1 MPPIE
6 PTELTAPPLA
16 PTREDSANFRPR
28 SNAFIAWFATM
39 RTQMV
44 AALANVYAN
53 AVDAYNSAL
62 AAAGSQAAAAGSASA
77 AASSAAAAATSA
89 GAAMWAAGSY
99 NTGLPARSP
108 SNQRVYIARTTGSK
122 PTDPALDPTNWRL
135 ASAGGLPDVPY
146 AGTTATVALGE
157 RSRFT
162 NAAAVAVTVPA
173 PTVANEEWEGEWEN
187 GRVDNSFNIGAAT
200 LRRNGVADSG
210 AITNSQRMI
219 VRLISVGA
227 NEWRFKQ

>member
-1 MPPIE
+1 MPTTP
-6 PTELTAPPLA
+6 PTGTPPPEAPNRDLPEGFAAKMDAFLA
-16 PTREDSANFRPR
+16 
-28 SNAFIAWFATM
+28 W
-39 RTQMV
+39 MV
-44 AALANVYAN
+44 GFYAYIVASLANVFAN
-53 AVDAYNSAL
+53 AVDAYNSA
-62 AAAGSQAAAAGSASA
+62 AAAASSQTAAAGSASA
-77 AASSAAAAATSA
+77 AASSAAAAANSA

-99 NTGLPARSP
+99 NTGQAARAP

-146 AGTTATVALGE
+146 SGTTATVALGE

-162 NAAAVAVTVPA
+162 NAAAVAVTVPV
-173 PTVANEEWEGEWEN
+173 PTLANEEWEGEWEN

-200 LRRNGVADSG
+200 LRRNGVSDSG
-210 AITNSQRMI
+210 VITNSQRMI